1 MVTTA
6 LNLPDISCFRA
17 LAHALQNLPPANFW
31 TAYDAEA
38 DVLYINFQQP
48 PLPAD
53 DSELT
58 DDDIIIR
65 YKDNQIIGL
74 TLLNIRKHNSD
85 GVTH

>member
-17 LAHALQNLPPANFW
+17 LANALQNLPQENFW

-48 PLPAD
+48 PLAAD

-58 DDDIIIR
+58 NENIIVR

-74 TLLNIRKHNSD
+74 TILNAKH
-85 GVTH
+85 

>member
-6 LNLPDISCFRA
+6 LNLPDISGFRV
-17 LAHALQNLPPANFW
+17 LANALQNLPPANFW

-38 DVLYINFQQP
+38 DVLYFNFHQP
-48 PLPAD
+48 SLAAD

-58 DDDIIIR
+58 DDNIVIR

-74 TLLNIRKHNSD
+74 TILNASHESLP
-85 GVTH
+85 